1 MLTNHHAGLNISMNT
16 NLPLH
21 YRIHCSR
28 EVIVVIFEKLCALIA
43 VQFTISESSILMDTS
58 FVDDLGADSLD
69 VVELT
74 MAIEE
79 EFYIPEVDED
89 TINRLVTVGD
99 VVRFLSEQ
107 CD

>member
-1 MLTNHHAGLNISMNT
+1 M
-16 NLPLH
+16 
-21 YRIHCSR
+21 
-28 EVIVVIFEKLCALIA
+28 IFEKLRTLIA
-43 VQFTISESSILMDTS
+43 EQFTVSENSITMDTS

-79 EFYIPEVDED
+79 EFNIPEVDED
-89 TINRLVTVGD
+89 TVTNLVTVGD
-99 VVRFLSEQ
+99 VVRFLSEN

>member
-1 MLTNHHAGLNISMNT
+1 M
-16 NLPLH
+16 
-21 YRIHCSR
+21 
-28 EVIVVIFEKLCALIA
+28 IFEKLRTLIA
-43 VQFTISESSILMDTS
+43 EQFTVSENSITMETS

-79 EFYIPEVDED
+79 GFLIPEVDEE
-89 TINRLVTVGD
+89 TVNRLITVGD
-99 VVRFLSEQ
+99 VVRFLSEN